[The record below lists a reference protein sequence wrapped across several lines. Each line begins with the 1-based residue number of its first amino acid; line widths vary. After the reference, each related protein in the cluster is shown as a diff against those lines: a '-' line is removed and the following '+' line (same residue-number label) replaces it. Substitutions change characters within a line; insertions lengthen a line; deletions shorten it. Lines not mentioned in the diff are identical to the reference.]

1 MRGDAARR
9 EEKRREDEKERT
21 TWVGRERKLGL
32 GEKGNEVIARG
43 EKGGRA
49 GRQKEKAFR
58 MRKGKGTTTTME
70 RRRDGE
76 LRLPR
81 AE

>member
-1 MRGDAARR
+1 MGRG
-9 EEKRREDEKERT
+9 E
-21 TWVGRERKLGL
+21 ERKLGL

-43 EKGGRA
+43 RKGEKA

-58 MRKGKGTTTTME
+58 MRKGKGTTE

-76 LRLPR
+76 LLRLPR